1 MRKIGYMRLTINEQ
15 DTTNQ
20 EKNLKKFGVDRLVKE
35 ETKPNGGTPNTSS
48 LQLLLEELEAED
60 ILVVTELKRL
70 GRSTRQLAELTSALQ
85 EKNLHLISLKEDL
98 DTREETGQ
106 LYFNFLDHLA
116 QMECDL
122 IKERTLVGLSEARKK
137 GKVGGRPK
145 IDPKVVKKIRRLY
158 YDKKETIQFI
168 SNKCHVSVG
177 TCYKY
182 INLSDEDVKQLF
194 G

>member
-20 EKNLKKFGVDRLVKE
+20 EENLKKFGVDRLVKE

-85 EKNLHLISLKEDL
+85 EKNLHLISLKEEI
-98 DTREETGQ
+98 EEIEEEINKITHHK
-106 LYFNFLDHLA
+106 FNFVND
-116 QMECDL
+116 
-122 IKERTLVGLSEARKK
+122 
-137 GKVGGRPK
+137 
-145 IDPKVVKKIRRLY
+145 Y
-158 YDKKETIQFI
+158 ETYQ
-168 SNKCHVSVG
+168 V
-177 TCYKY
+177 
-182 INLSDEDVKQLF
+182 
-194 G
+194 